1 MTLDLAMI
9 FFSMMTKVEAKTNKK
24 IRQIGFMKI
33 KNLYIEIYY
42 LQPKKATNKLQEN
55 ICK

>member
-1 MTLDLAMI
+1 MKKY
-9 FFSMMTKVEAKTNKK
+9 TKIIVQMKTK